1 MSDVGGV
8 RYHGRIAVLLTDDS
22 DWEEIEELVIE
33 SYQLPAPKPG
43 YDDLIPP
50 PSSI

>member
-8 RYHGRIAVLLTDDS
+8 RYRGRIGVLLTDDS

-33 SYQLPAPKPG
+33 SHQLPAPKTG
-43 YDDLIPP
+43 V
-50 PSSI
+50 